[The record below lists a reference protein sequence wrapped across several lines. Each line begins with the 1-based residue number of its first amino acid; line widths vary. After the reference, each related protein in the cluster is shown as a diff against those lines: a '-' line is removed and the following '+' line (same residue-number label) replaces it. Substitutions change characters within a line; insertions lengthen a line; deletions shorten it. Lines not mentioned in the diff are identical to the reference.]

1 MDLKTYLTTTT
12 QSELV
17 EKINKAA
24 DQYGWRSVTQSA
36 ISQWLTSRVPVERAI
51 QLEYITDG
59 AITREEC
66 RPDVFSQRF
75 LSNPPQDTQTR

>member
-1 MDLKTYLTTTT
+1 MDLKAYLTTTT

-36 ISQWLTSRVPVERAI
+36 ISQWLSGRVPVERAI
-51 QLEYITDG
+51 QLEYVTDG
-59 AITREEC
+59 MITREEC
-66 RPDVFSQRF
+66 RPDIFSQRV
-75 LSNPPQDTQTR
+75 LVNPPQDT